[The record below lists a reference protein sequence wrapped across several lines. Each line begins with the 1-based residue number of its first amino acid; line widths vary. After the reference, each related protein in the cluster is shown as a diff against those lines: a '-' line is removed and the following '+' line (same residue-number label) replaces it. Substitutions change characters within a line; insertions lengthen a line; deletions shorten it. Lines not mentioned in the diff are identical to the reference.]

1 MNDSKSIILLDSSLV
16 YKLVKKLQAIA
27 NFNLKVT
34 YYLNNTTYIND
45 SELNYFSQQ
54 LDDNNFKLTFNKL
67 YGSEVIFK
75 IMELS
80 VNGIMLEELIN
91 QVNEIY
97 KTESAYSLI
106 DELVAKQFLISELEI
121 NLDTKDSLKK
131 LLEVI
136 DKVTTK
142 CDKLKF
148 IENIIKEI
156 MSILLQLQSNYRI
169 YLHEE
174 LYNKVCL
181 LQLESSKKIYYI

>member
-1 MNDSKSIILLDSSLV
+1 MH
-16 YKLVKKLQAIA
+16 KLVKKLQAAA

-45 SELNYFSQQ
+45 SELNYFSQR
-54 LDDNNFKLTFNKL
+54 LDDNFKLTFNKL

-106 DELVAKQFLISELEI
+106 DELA
-121 NLDTKDSLKK
+121 
-131 LLEVI
+131 
-136 DKVTTK
+136 VT
-142 CDKLKF
+142 
-148 IENIIKEI
+148 
-156 MSILLQLQSNYRI
+156 SNF
-169 YLHEE
+169 
-174 LYNKVCL
+174 
-181 LQLESSKKIYYI
+181 